1 MTKKRLIAT
10 TATIYI
16 ILITLLSLLKLSIPE
31 VNPKILGFDKIVHF
45 CFYFGFNAL
54 IIITLIAYKVKSVN
68 KWLILTTLIA
78 ILYGVAIEFI
88 QKYVDRDFDIYDIVA
103 NSIGAISAAI
113 IISHPQINKM
123 LNKYISK
130 HI

>member
-16 ILITLLSLLKLSIPE
+16 ILITLLSLLKLSLPE
-31 VNPKILGFDKIVHF
+31 ANSKIFGFDKIVHF

-54 IIITLIAYKVKSVN
+54 IIITLIAYKVKSVK

-88 QKYVDRDFDIYDIVA
+88 QKYVGRDFDIYDIVA

-113 IISHPQINKM
+113 TISQPQINKI